1 MSDGHLCKRW
11 FERNLRCP
19 FDGELWH
26 ELSYDPDDF
35 DWDEYLDYA
44 GLKVPSIAFTN
55 MGYMVY
61 GSILLEQQK
70 ALKTKTT
77 YAESLNVAPFT
88 STGAYLAMVEAAE
101 IAVAT
106 RIATGSTPKG
116 LAATET
122 SSTQRPGLSV
132 GSAAQ
137 VIIWATA
144 IALAFGITKGK
155 GGGGRGVALV
165 GARVMPPVMPPEISA
180 WIATFGRSSP
190 GIIGETVMLAKLAS
204 SWLYETNEEY
214 KRIPKRLIFDPYGQ
228 EMSEIG
234 VI

>member
-1 MSDGHLCKRW
+1 MSDGHLCTRW

-35 DWDEYLDYA
+35 DWDEYLDYS
-44 GLKVPSIAFTN
+44 GLGVPAIAFTN

-77 YAESLNVAPFT
+77 LGANLNVAPFT
-88 STGAYLAMVEAAE
+88 STGGYLAMVEASE

-106 RIATGSTPKG
+106 RVARGNTPKG

-137 VIIWATA
+137 VIIWSTA
-144 IALAFGITKGK
+144 IALAFAGTR
-155 GGGGRGVALV
+155 GRGPGAPGVAIAT
-165 GARVMPPVMPPEISA
+165 ARVMPPEILA
-180 WIATFGRSSP
+180 WIANFGKSSP
-190 GIIGETVMLAKLAS
+190 GIIGETVLLANLAS
-204 SWLYETNEEY
+204 SWLYQTNEDY
-214 KRIPKRLIFDPYGQ
+214 KIIPKRLSFDPHGQ
-228 EMSEIG
+228 EVSEIG